1 MRGRLIVNHF
11 VKNDKFGELF
21 AMLEAAA
28 APFDVELKRCS
39 NSAMWLELARSGYEL
54 KDKPDFILFWDKDV
68 RLAYELERQ
77 GLRVYNPASAI
88 EDCDDKTLTWLKCE
102 HAGIRQPKSIIS
114 PKKFH
119 ADGLM
124 DEELAATVRER
135 IGFPCVVK
143 EAFGS
148 FGQQVRLAYDE
159 SELIACIRECG
170 DRPYIIQEYIA
181 SSEGRDIRLQV
192 VGDKVIA
199 AMLRENANDFRAN
212 ITNGGTAT
220 DYTSRVSDAQ
230 KQMALDACRVLN
242 LDFAGVDILFG
253 PDDEPVL
260 CEVNSNAHFK
270 NLFDCTGI
278 NAAEA
283 IMEHIVK
290 DPSLRSG

>member
-102 HAGIRQPKSIIS
+102 HAGIRQPLSIIS

-119 ADGLM
+119 SDGLM
-124 DEELAATVRER
+124 DENLLITVREQL
-135 IGFPCVVK
+135 GYPCVIK

-181 SSEGRDIRLQV
+181 SSVGRDIRLQV

-199 AMLRENANDFRAN
+199 AMQRENKDDFRAN
-212 ITNGGTAT
+212 LTNGGSAT
-220 DYTSRVSDAQ
+220 DYTAQLSEAQ
-230 KQMALDACRVLN
+230 KQMALDACAALG

-253 PDDEPVL
+253 PGGEPVL

-270 NLFDCTGI
+270 NLFDCTGV

-283 IMEHIVK
+283 IIKHIVE
-290 DPSLRSG
+290 DRS

>member
-1 MRGRLIVNHF
+1 
-11 VKNDKFGELF
+11 
-21 AMLEAAA
+21 MLEAAA
-28 APFDVELKRCS
+28 APFDVELERVS
-39 NSAMWLELARSGYEL
+39 NSACWLELAACGYEL

-77 GLRVYNPASAI
+77 GLRVYNPAAAI
-88 EDCDDKTLTWLKCE
+88 EVCDDKTLTWLKCA
-102 HAGIRQPKSIIS
+102 HAGIRQPLSIIS

-124 DEELAATVRER
+124 DENLLIIVQEQL
-135 IGFPCVVK
+135 GYPCVIK

-181 SSEGRDIRLQV
+181 SSVGRDIRLQV

-199 AMLRENANDFRAN
+199 AMLRENKDDFRAN
-212 ITNGGTAT
+212 LTNGGSAT
-220 DYTSRVSDAQ
+220 DYTAQLSEAQ
-230 KQMALDACRVLN
+230 KQMALDACAALG

-253 PDDEPVL
+253 PGGEPVL

-270 NLFDCTGI
+270 NLFDCTGV

-283 IMEHIVK
+283 ILEYIVK
-290 DPSLRSG
+290 DRVNA